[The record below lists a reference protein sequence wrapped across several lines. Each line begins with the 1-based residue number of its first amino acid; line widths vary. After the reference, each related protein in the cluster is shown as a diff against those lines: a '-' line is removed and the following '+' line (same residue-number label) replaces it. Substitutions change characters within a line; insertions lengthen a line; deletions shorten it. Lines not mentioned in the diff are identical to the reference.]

1 MKHTTEEMK
10 EMLISIKNE
19 YGFLYQSQAYDNHID
34 GKVIKTE
41 VHQLMDN
48 TIQNK
53 HNSLL
58 KLIEENKMWDRCVLR
73 YVNPIVLVYYI
84 EDGVGRQ
91 YFYFPNALDCNIFD
105 EKSCLNINTKSSFD
119 ALYSK
124 YKKEYDE
131 LYIKNEYDAKQA
143 LIEVRKEN
151 IERIFNPNYKRPF
164 NSDDFFAKLANM

>member
-1 MKHTTEEMK
+1 MKHTTEEMI
-10 EMLISIKNE
+10 EMLNHIKE
-19 YGFLYQSQAYDNHID
+19 KYGFIHQIQSFDNHIN
-34 GKVIKTE
+34 GKAIKTE
-41 VHQLMDN
+41 VHLLMDD

-58 KLIEENKMWDRCVLR
+58 KLIEENKMWDRCVLH

-84 EDGVGRQ
+84 EDSVGRQ
-91 YFYFPNALDCNIFD
+91 YFHFPNALDWNIFD

-131 LYIKNEYDAKQA
+131 LYIKNEYNAKQA

-151 IERIFNPNYKRPF
+151 IERIFNPNYQRPF
-164 NSDDFFAKLANM
+164 NDDDFFTKLANM

>member
-10 EMLISIKNE
+10 EMLNRIKE
-19 YGFLYQSQAYDNHID
+19 KYDFIYQSQAFDNHIN

-41 VHQLMDN
+41 VHQLMDK

-58 KLIEENKMWDRCVLR
+58 KLIEDNQLWGRCVLQ

-84 EDGVGRQ
+84 EDDVGRQ
-91 YFYFPNALDCNIFD
+91 YFHFPNALDCNIFD
-105 EKSCLNINTKSSFD
+105 EKNCLNINTKSSFD

-124 YKKEYDE
+124 YKKGYDE
-131 LYIKNEYDAKQA
+131 LYIKNEYDVKQA
-143 LIEVRKEN
+143 IIEMRKEN
-151 IERIFNPNYKRPF
+151 IERIFNPNYK
-164 NSDDFFAKLANM
+164 SQIDCDDFFTKLARM

>member
-1 MKHTTEEMK
+1 MIHTTEEMK
-10 EMLISIKNE
+10 EMLISIKNK
-19 YGFLYQSQAYDNHID
+19 YGFIYQSQAFDNHID

-41 VHQLMDN
+41 VHQLFDN

-53 HNSLL
+53 QNSLL

-131 LYIKNEYDAKQA
+131 LYIKNEYDFKQA
-143 LIEVRKEN
+143 LIEMRKEN
-151 IERIFNPNYKRPF
+151 IERIFNSNYKSQF
-164 NSDDFFAKLANM
+164 ECDDFFKILANM

>member
-10 EMLISIKNE
+10 EMLISIKDK
-19 YGFLYQSQAYDNHID
+19 YDFIYQSQAYDNHIN

-41 VHQLMDN
+41 VHQLMDKS
-48 TIQNK
+48 IQNK

-58 KLIEENKMWDRCVLR
+58 KLIEDNKLWGRCTLQ

-91 YFYFPNALDCNIFD
+91 YFHFPNALDCNMFD
-105 EKSCLNINTKSSFD
+105 EKNCLNINTKSSFD

-124 YKKEYDE
+124 YKKGYDE

-143 LIEVRKEN
+143 LIEMRKEN
-151 IERIFNPNYKRPF
+151 IERIFNPNYK
-164 NSDDFFAKLANM
+164 SQIDCDDFFTKLAKM

>member
-1 MKHTTEEMK
+1 
-10 EMLISIKNE
+10 
-19 YGFLYQSQAYDNHID
+19 
-34 GKVIKTE
+34 
-41 VHQLMDN
+41 
-48 TIQNK
+48 
-53 HNSLL
+53 
-58 KLIEENKMWDRCVLR
+58 MWDRCVLR

-105 EKSCLNINTKSSFD
+105 EKSCLNINIKSSFD

-164 NSDDFFAKLANM
+164 NDDDFFTKLANM

>member
-1 MKHTTEEMK
+1 MIHTTEEMK
-10 EMLISIKNE
+10 ELLISIKNK
-19 YGFLYQSQAYDNHID
+19 YGFIYQSQAFDNHID

-41 VHQLMDN
+41 VHQLFDN

-105 EKSCLNINTKSSFD
+105 EKHCLNINTQSSFD

-124 YKKEYDE
+124 YKKGYDE

-143 LIEVRKEN
+143 LIEMRKEN
-151 IERIFNPNYKRPF
+151 IERIFNPNYKSQF
-164 NSDDFFAKLANM
+164 ECDDFFKKLANM

>member
-10 EMLISIKNE
+10 EMLISIKDK
-19 YGFLYQSQAYDNHID
+19 YDFSYQSQAYDNHIN

-58 KLIEENKMWDRCVLR
+58 KLIEDNQLWGRCTLQ

-91 YFYFPNALDCNIFD
+91 YFNFPNALNCNVFD
-105 EKSCLNINTKSSFD
+105 EKSCFNINTKSSFD

-143 LIEVRKEN
+143 LVEMRKEN
-151 IERIFNPNYKRPF
+151 IERIFNPNYKSHF
-164 NSDDFFAKLANM
+164 DDDFFTRLAAM